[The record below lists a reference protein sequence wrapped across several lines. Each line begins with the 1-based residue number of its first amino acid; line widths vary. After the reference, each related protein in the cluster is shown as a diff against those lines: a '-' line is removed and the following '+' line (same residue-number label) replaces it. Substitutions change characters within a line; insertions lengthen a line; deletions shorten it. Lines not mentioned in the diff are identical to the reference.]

1 MAVLI
6 VDDRPSIR
14 RHHRLWLQAQARW
27 SDGSIVECATL
38 EQAVQAA
45 RSGPVEFVSLDLNL
59 SPEHQGVDTLRRFLR
74 ESGVPPNKVFVITAD
89 SDNIDLIHEC
99 IALGVADVT
108 NPGSAPWAS
117 PPQIFTDAQ
126 LAELQRQITTS
137 ISTVLSKTI
146 EAEFRRLQEE
156 QARRDALKQHE
167 GILKAMKAVGGAIC
181 ITAGGWVLTSAAPVA
196 VKAIVASLMTGGKT
210 Q

>member
-14 RHHRLWLQAQARW
+14 RHHRLWLQAQAKW

-38 EQAVQAA
+38 DQAIQAA

-59 SPEHQGVDTLRRFLR
+59 GPSDRGVDTLRRFIR

-89 SDNIDLIHEC
+89 SDNIDLVHEC

-126 LAELQRQITTS
+126 LAELRQQIAASVGET
-137 ISTVLSKTI
+137 LDKRI
-146 EAEFRRLQEE
+146 EAQFRRLHEE
-156 QARRDALKQHE
+156 QIRLAEQKQAE
-167 GILKAMKAVGGAIC
+167 GILKAMKA
-181 ITAGGWVLTSAAPVA
+181 TAGAVMIALGGWILTSAAPVA
-196 VKAIVASLMTGGKT
+196 LKAIVASLMTGGKS